1 MVKTIKV
8 MIYAYINEKYH
19 IFDFS
24 YKKFRQVKA
33 NMFVANEEQEN
44 TVQYNLRRL
53 FFYILKIFC
62 LL

>member
-1 MVKTIKV
+1 MFKTIKV
-8 MIYAYINEKYH
+8 IIYAYINEKYQ

-24 YKKFRQVKA
+24 YKKYRQVKA
-33 NMFVANEEQEN
+33 NVFVANEKQEN

-53 FFYILKIFC
+53 FFVLKKIFS

>member
-8 MIYAYINEKYH
+8 MIYAYINEKYQ

-24 YKKFRQVKA
+24 YKKYRQVKA
-33 NMFVANEEQEN
+33 NMFVANEEQES

-53 FFYILKIFC
+53 FLYFKNI
-62 LL
+62 

>member
-8 MIYAYINEKYH
+8 MIYAYINEKYQ

-24 YKKFRQVKA
+24 YKKYRQVKA

-53 FFYILKIFC
+53 FLYFKTLVSR
-62 LL
+62 